1 MLFQIK
7 TKQRKQMKIRL
18 KSLFRGPFT
27 NYDDK
32 QVGGVG
38 LQNVNV
44 ENKCKNIRSSYLE
57 KYMQSS
63 AQTSYASMLSGTFLR
78 CIFCGHFQTCLRG
91 NLKETNY

>member
-32 QVGGVG
+32 QVGAVG

-44 ENKCKNIRSSYLE
+44 ENKCKNKLVNEGR
-57 KYMQSS
+57 
-63 AQTSYASMLSGTFLR
+63 
-78 CIFCGHFQTCLRG
+78 
-91 NLKETNY
+91 

>member
-1 MLFQIK
+1 
-7 TKQRKQMKIRL
+7 MKIRL

-44 ENKCKNIRSSYLE
+44 ENKRKNKLVNAVDR
-57 KYMQSS
+57 
-63 AQTSYASMLSGTFLR
+63 GG
-78 CIFCGHFQTCLRG
+78 CPIFSNCVAIWLRG
-91 NLKETNY
+91 YVQTTCTKFGVI